1 MTLTELIVTSRTC
14 RRFQSSVG
22 LTEGI
27 LADLVN
33 MARLSPNARNAQA
46 LRYAIVTEPA
56 ARREVFGLLTLGGAF
71 KPEQRPTVEQ
81 QPGGYIVVLGPEKL
95 DAFGLMDVGIAAQS
109 VNLAA
114 NASGLACC
122 MVGAFKNPAL
132 RKLLDAPADLDPKLV
147 LALGVPAE
155 DRQIAPL
162 DEHGDTAYFR
172 DDHGVHW
179 VPKRALEDL
188 IVIRR

>member
-27 LADLVN
+27 LADLVD

-122 MVGAFKNPAL
+122 MVGAFNKPAL

-179 VPKRALEDL
+179 VPKRAL
-188 IVIRR
+188 

>member
-1 MTLTELIVTSRTC
+1 MTVTELITTSRAC

-22 LTEGI
+22 LTDGV
-27 LADLVN
+27 LTDLTN
-33 MARLSPNARNAQA
+33 MARLSPSARNAQA
-46 LRYAIVTEPA
+46 LRYAVVA
-56 ARREVFGLLTLGGAF
+56 GSGARRELFGLLTLGGAF
-71 KPEQRPTVEQ
+71 KPEQRPTAEQ
-81 QPGGYIVVLGPEKL
+81 QPGGYIVILGPERL
-95 DAFGLMDVGIAAQS
+95 EGFALMDVGIAAQS

-122 MVGAFKNPAL
+122 MVGAFNKPAL
-132 RKLLDAPADLDPKLV
+132 HKLLGVPAGLDAKLV
-147 LALGVPAE
+147 LALGAPAE

-162 DEHGDTAYFR
+162 GPDGDTAYFR
-172 DDHGVHW
+172 DDHDVHW

>member
-27 LADLVN
+27 LIDLVN
-33 MARLSPNARNAQA
+33 MARLSPSARNAQV
-46 LRYAIVTEPA
+46 LRYAIATDPA
-56 ARREVFGLLTLGGAF
+56 VRREVFGLLTLGGAF
-71 KPEQRPTVEQ
+71 KPEQRPTADQ
-81 QPGGYIVVLGPEKL
+81 QPGAYIVILGPEKL
-95 DAFGLMDVGIAAQS
+95 EGFGLMDVGIVAQS

-114 NASGLACC
+114 NAAGLACC
-122 MVGAFKNPAL
+122 MVGAFNKPAL
-132 RKLLDAPADLDPKLV
+132 RALLDVPADLDPKLV

-155 DRQIAPL
+155 KRQIAPL
-162 DEHGDTAYFR
+162 GKNGDTAYFR
-172 DDHGVHW
+172 DDNGVHW
-179 VPKRALEDL
+179 VPKRALEDV

>member
-1 MTLTELIVTSRTC
+1 MTLSELIVTSRTC

-27 LADLVN
+27 LVDLVN
-33 MARLSPNARNAQA
+33 MARLSPNARNAQV
-46 LRYAIVTEPA
+46 LRYAIVADPT

-71 KPEQRPTVEQ
+71 RPEQRPTAEQ

-95 DAFGLMDVGIAAQS
+95 EGFGLMDVGIAAQS

-122 MVGAFKNPAL
+122 MVGAFNKPAL
-132 RKLLDAPADLDPKLV
+132 RKLLELSAELDPKLV
-147 LALGVPAE
+147 LALGAPAE
-155 DRQIAPL
+155 DRQIATVG
-162 DEHGDTAYFR
+162 ENGDTAYFR

-179 VPKRALEDL
+179 VPKRALEDV
-188 IVIRR
+188 IVIRQ

>member
-14 RRFQSSVG
+14 RRFQSAVG

-27 LADLVN
+27 LTDLVN
-33 MARLSPNARNAQA
+33 MARLSPSARNGQV
-46 LRYAIVTEPA
+46 LRYALVADPG
-56 ARREVFGLLTLGGAF
+56 ARRELFGLITLGGAF
-71 KPEQRPTVEQ
+71 KPEQRPTAAQ
-81 QPGGYIVVLGPEKL
+81 QPGAYIVILGPEKL
-95 DAFGLMDVGIAAQS
+95 EGFALMDVGIAAQS

-122 MVGAFKNPAL
+122 MVGAFNKPAL
-132 RKLLDAPADLDPKLV
+132 HKLLDVPADLDAKLV

-162 DEHGDTAYFR
+162 GPDGDTAYFR
-172 DDHGVHW
+172 DDHDVHW
-179 VPKRALEDL
+179 VPKRALDDI